1 MRTAIN
7 DCCWTQTKY
16 DLINFLRD
24 NVISEAGSVGDW
36 VDLAHLPKIL
46 GQDLAERLMKF
57 KAYGK
62 AGIKVYDSSQE
73 GDMIN
78 TAFNGFD
85 DTLKLNTIQAFD
97 LAIQRLEEQVSTI
110 TGVFRE
116 KLGGVEQRDAVTN
129 VQVGIRNSSLITKQ
143 YYQVMDLMTREILID
158 ILNICKIVYKKGISG
173 TLILGEN
180 LNKIFTALPEHYSL
194 TDFDVHIV
202 DSSEIQKEL
211 ETIKQLSTEFAK
223 GGIVDPEVIL
233 EMITAN
239 GLTKMKS
246 DVIKALNKKKAENN
260 QLGQLDQQV
269 QQLDA
274 QLKEVSG
281 EAQKL
286 QKEVQKLNAEKLQL
300 EKERL
305 AFERELEWYI
315 ARSDNRFK
323 EKTLEANVKR
333 VELEGLQLLD
343 ENSRNDEI
351 KDR

>member
-1 MRTAIN
+1 
-7 DCCWTQTKY
+7 
-16 DLINFLRD
+16 
-24 NVISEAGSVGDW
+24 
-36 VDLAHLPKIL
+36 
-46 GQDLAERLMKF
+46 
-57 KAYGK
+57 
-62 AGIKVYDSSQE
+62 
-73 GDMIN
+73 
-78 TAFNGFD
+78 
-85 DTLKLNTIQAFD
+85 
-97 LAIQRLEEQVSTI
+97 
-110 TGVFRE
+110 
-116 KLGGVEQRDAVTN
+116 
-129 VQVGIRNSSLITKQ
+129 
-143 YYQVMDLMTREILID
+143 MDLMTREILID